1 MKINKII
8 LVGILLIL
16 FSILIFISDIFTPF
30 IRPITYTFLMGSSK
44 GKDILFFS
52 LFGIFLILSQIIN
65 LKNCKLSNTYLKI
78 AIYLFGLLFT
88 ITLILEIYL
97 RIILGLDIFTI
108 FVSIKPD
115 FATTSLLHSHLLKS
129 ILGQLLSL
137 TMGSLIDSGINT
149 ASSLYTYIQPF
160 AIFLTILIIVTITFL
175 ILSLSKRPY
184 PTTIVL
190 CFAATITLIG
200 CLDGGLFGV
209 PVMLGYFILI
219 AIYRNGY
226 YLNYYIAKLRND
238 SKLLDFAKKHTPHYK
253 INDDSLNIRF
263 IINTGIPYFIGAF
276 IVFLRLSLC
285 FLGANPEYYEID
297 IINPDNN
304 ITLDEYPIE
313 KVTHLTNKTVYY
325 INNDDGKNENEL
337 TVNLSSSLNNSC
349 DYFTVSW
356 NIYSYF

>member
-1 MKINKII
+1 
-8 LVGILLIL
+8 
-16 FSILIFISDIFTPF
+16 
-30 IRPITYTFLMGSSK
+30 MGSSK

-52 LFGIFLILSQIIN
+52 IFGIFLILSQIIN

-78 AIYLFGLLFT
+78 AIYLFTLLFA

-97 RIILGLDIFTI
+97 RIVLGLDIFTI

-115 FATTSLLHSHLLKS
+115 FATTSILHSHLLKS
-129 ILGQLLSL
+129 ILGEGLSL
-137 TMGSLIDSGINT
+137 TIGSLIGSGINT
-149 ASSLYTYIQPF
+149 ASSLYSYVQPF
-160 AIFLTILIIVTITFL
+160 AIFLIVLIIVTIIFL
-175 ILSLSKRPY
+175 VLSLSKRPY
-184 PTTIVL
+184 PTTILL

-209 PVMLGYFILI
+209 PVMVGYVILI
-219 AIYRNGY
+219 AVYRNGY
-226 YLNYYIAKLRND
+226 FLNYYVGKFRND
-238 SKLLDFAKKHTPHYK
+238 NKLIDFAKDHPPHYK
-253 INDDSLNIRF
+253 INNDILNIRF
-263 IINTGIPYFIGAF
+263 IINNAVPYLIGAF

-297 IINPDNN
+297 VINPDDN
-304 ITLDEYPIE
+304 ITLDEYPVE
-313 KVTHLTNKTVYY
+313 KITHLDNKTIYY
-325 INNDDGKNENEL
+325 INNDGKNENEL